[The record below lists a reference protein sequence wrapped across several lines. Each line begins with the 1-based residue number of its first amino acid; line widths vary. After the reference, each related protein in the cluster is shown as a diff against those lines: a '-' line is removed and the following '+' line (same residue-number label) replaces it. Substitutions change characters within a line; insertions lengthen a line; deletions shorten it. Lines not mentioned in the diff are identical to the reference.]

1 MNIDKEEYIKSLE
14 ERIEKLEK
22 LFEHLCINQCKEI
35 TLTKCSLGDIKL
47 GDNCKITLNS
57 CPVGSVKPDIEDAES
72 RVDDLESRIEDLL
85 FDIDEAETRLD
96 TLEND
101 SEC

>member
-14 ERIEKLEK
+14 GRIEKLEK

-35 TLTKCSLGDIKL
+35 TLTNCSLGDIKF
-47 GDNCKITLNS
+47 GDNCNITLNS
-57 CPVGSVKPDIEDAES
+57 CAVGGVISDIEEAES
-72 RVDDLESRIEDLL
+72 RVGDLESRIEDILV
-85 FDIDEAETRLD
+85 DIDEAGTRLD

-101 SEC
+101 SEY

>member
-35 TLTKCSLGDIKL
+35 TLTKCPLGDIKL
-47 GDNCKITLNS
+47 GDNCNITLNS
-57 CPVGSVKPDIEDAES
+57 CPVGGVISDIEDAES
-72 RVDDLESRIEDLL
+72 RVDDLEGRIEDILV
-85 FDIDEAETRLD
+85 DIDETETRLD